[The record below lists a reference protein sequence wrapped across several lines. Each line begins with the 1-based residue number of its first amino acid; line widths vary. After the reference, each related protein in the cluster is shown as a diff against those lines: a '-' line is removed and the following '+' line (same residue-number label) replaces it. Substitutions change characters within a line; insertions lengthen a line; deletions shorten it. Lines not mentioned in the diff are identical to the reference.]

1 MAQLKDRY
9 ASALFDLSMESGRP
23 EKHMEQAL
31 LVQRALE
38 VDGCEEFL
46 AHPHITNEEKYEFLQ
61 KLFAGKISDDL
72 MGFLYLAVDKS
83 REQTIAPAL
92 ASFIDML
99 SLHSGKVTASVVS
112 ATALSQKQLSDIGK
126 LLSQKLDKQV
136 EIEAQVDPALI
147 GGFYIHVE
155 GRLIDRTV
163 RTQLNNMKDRLKR
176 GGAE

>member
-9 ASALFDLSMESGRP
+9 ASALFDLSLESGRL

-31 LVQRALE
+31 LVQKALE
-38 VDGCEEFL
+38 TEGFQEFL
-46 AHPHITNEEKYEFLQ
+46 THPHITNEEKQDFLQ
-61 KLFAGKISDDL
+61 KLFADKISDDL
-72 MGFLYLAVDKS
+72 MGFLYLALEKS
-83 REQTIAPAL
+83 REQTIAPAI
-92 ASFIDML
+92 ASYIDML

-112 ATALSQKQLSDIGK
+112 AAALSQKQLLAISE
-126 LLSQKLDKQV
+126 LLSQKLNKQV